1 MLRLSLLALLLANAG
16 YFAWSQGWM
25 ASLGWQPETQSEA
38 FRLRQ
43 QVRPDTIQVSTPR
56 TPAATGPA
64 SSATATAAPP
74 QAPALPQPAADP
86 ALLAAS
92 AAPARCWQVGSFDEK
107 QVAAIRAALRDLDIP
122 ATAWEWQTNPVT
134 GRWMVY
140 LGKFPNAEALDLKRS
155 ELRQRSISYDRA
167 GGALEPGL
175 SLGRFTSEEAATR
188 ELTTMLRQGVRGAR
202 VVQERADTTLYTL
215 RLPQVTPELHTRVDL
230 LKPALAGKPLRLC
243 ES

>member
-38 FRLRQ
+38 FRLKQ
-43 QVRPDTIQVSTPR
+43 QVRPDTIQVGTPLGPAAPTAPAAAT
-56 TPAATGPA
+56 TPAP
-64 SSATATAAPP
+64 SPATAPE
-74 QAPALPQPAADP
+74 PALDP
-86 ALLAAS
+86 ALQAAS
-92 AAPARCWQVGSFDEK
+92 AAPARCWQVGSFDDK
-107 QVAAIRAALRDLDIP
+107 QLEAIRAALRDLDFP
-122 ATAWEWQTNPVT
+122 STAWELQTNPIT

-140 LGKFPNAEALDLKRS
+140 LGKFPNAEAMDLKRA

-167 GGALEPGL
+167 GGALELGL

-215 RLPQVTPELHTRVDL
+215 RLPHVTPELHTRVDL